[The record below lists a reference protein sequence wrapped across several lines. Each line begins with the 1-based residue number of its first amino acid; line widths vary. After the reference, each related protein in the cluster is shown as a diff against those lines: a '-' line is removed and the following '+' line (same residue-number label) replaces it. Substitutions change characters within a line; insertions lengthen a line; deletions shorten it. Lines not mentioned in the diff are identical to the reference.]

1 MAEERP
7 SNDPPPTDSEATSL
21 GLDQNIERSLTYVLG
36 WVPGIVFLLLEK
48 ENKFIRFRAM
58 QSIAIFLPLTIL
70 WLFMPGILG
79 WLVLIAAFIA
89 GVVLAVK
96 AAQGETYKVP
106 LGGDLVEKQ
115 FNK

>member
-1 MAEERP
+1 MAKERP

-21 GLDQNIERSLTYVLG
+21 GLDQNIERALTCVLG

-48 ENKFIRFRAM
+48 ENKVIRFRAM

-106 LGGDLVEKQ
+106 LVGDPVEKQ
-115 FNK
+115 LNK